1 MGDLAKAIAHSET
14 IAFAKWSVRVKNWKW
29 RRMIA
34 TSVHLTVQRKVMIP
48 ILMFLL
54 VQFLFSSGNHL
65 SLTLNEDPWNEMGG
79 P

>member
-1 MGDLAKAIAHSET
+1 MVSLGQKLKVEG
-14 IAFAKWSVRVKNWKW
+14 
-29 RRMIA
+29 MIG

-65 SLTLNEDPWNEMGG
+65 SLTLNEDPRNEMGG

>member
-1 MGDLAKAIAHSET
+1 MANKIET
-14 IAFAKWSVRVKNWKW
+14 SSKNIKP
-29 RRMIA
+29 RINLNYNM
-34 TSVHLTVQRKVMIP
+34 VHLTVQRKVMIP

-65 SLTLNEDPWNEMGG
+65 SLTLNEDPRNKMGD